1 MIFQRSFLFWLTDS
15 VTIVLMKEMLKIV
28 RYSAKLWPYYL
39 AITFFVVV
47 LSLLNLATPFITKG
61 LIDGLTTRYAGGDVK
76 FEYFLILLGLMFL
89 ANLTITLLS
98 NVNGFLGDNMSAK
111 LNSLLSNRYFN
122 HLMSL
127 PISYYDNE
135 LTGKITARLERSIT
149 TISTL
154 MQTLSNN
161 FVQFFLTTA
170 ITLVVIAIYSWPV
183 ALLLIIIFPTY
194 IWITHLSSKS
204 WQKAQEG
211 INKDLD
217 AANGRFVESIA
228 QVRVVKSFVSESRE
242 LNFFGL
248 RRKSIEHQTKKQSAK
263 WHRYDVIRRVILNLV
278 FFFIYFVIIYQAYQ
292 GRYGLGTVVLLITLV
307 LQAEFPLFGS
317 SFIIDALQRASAGS
331 KDYFE
336 VMNTSADIKDQEDAK
351 KIKVKDGKVEYNS
364 VYFYYNKGSNVLK
377 DISFIIEPGQKLAL
391 VGESGEGKSTIANLL
406 LRFYEA
412 QSGTI
417 LIDGQDIN
425 SVTQNSLRSAIGVV
439 FQEPLLFSG
448 TVREN
453 IAYSN
458 PNIKESEIV
467 SAAKSANAY
476 DFIKKLPKGLDTE
489 IGERGVK
496 LSGGQKQRIAIARA
510 IIKNP
515 KILILDEA
523 TSSLDSKAE
532 AEVQQALERLMK
544 DRTTLIIAHRLSTI
558 ANVDTVV
565 GIKGGKVIEIG
576 SPAELAKTKGIYSEL
591 LKLQGLAKTEE
602 GKAKLKKYDMA

>member
-1 MIFQRSFLFWLTDS
+1 
-15 VTIVLMKEMLKIV
+15 MLKIV

-61 LIDGLTTRYAGGDVK
+61 LIDGLTTRYSGGDVK

-89 ANLTITLLS
+89 ANLAITLLS
-98 NVNGFLGDNMSAK
+98 NVNGFLGDNMAAK
-111 LNSLLSNRYFN
+111 LNSLLSNRYFK

-183 ALLLIIIFPTY
+183 ALLLVIIFPTY

-204 WQKAQEG
+204 WQKSQEG

-228 QVRVVKSFVSESRE
+228 QVRVVKSFVSEARE

-248 RRKSIEHQTKKQSAK
+248 RRKSIERQTKKQSAK
-263 WHRYDVIRRVILNLV
+263 WHRYDVIRRAILNLV

-336 VMNTSADIKDQEDAK
+336 VMNTKADIKDHEDAK
-351 KIKVKDGKVEYNS
+351 KIKIKDGKVEYNS
-364 VYFYYNKGSNVLK
+364 VDFYYNKGSNVLK
-377 DISFIIEPGQKLAL
+377 DIGFTIEPGQKLAL

-458 PNIKESEIV
+458 PSIKQSEIIE
-467 SAAKSANAY
+467 AAKAANAY
-476 DFIKKLPKGLDTE
+476 GFIKKLPRGLDTE

-544 DRTTLIIAHRLSTI
+544 NRTTLIIAHRLSTI

-565 GIKGGKVIEIG
+565 GIKGGKVVEIG
-576 SPAELAKTKGIYSEL
+576 PPAKLAKANGIYAEL
-591 LKLQGLAKTEE
+591 LKLQGLSQTEE
-602 GKAKLKKYDMA
+602 GKAKLKKYEMA

>member
-1 MIFQRSFLFWLTDS
+1 MR
-15 VTIVLMKEMLKIV
+15 EMLKII

-39 AITFFVVV
+39 SITLFVVV
-47 LSLLNLATPFITKG
+47 LSVLNLATPFITKG
-61 LIDGLTTRYAGGDVK
+61 LIDGLTSKYGGQDVS
-76 FEYFLILLGLMFL
+76 FGYFLVLLGLMLL

-111 LNSLLSNRYFN
+111 LNSLLSNRYFK

-204 WQKAQEG
+204 WQKSQEG

-248 RRKSIEHQTKKQSAK
+248 RRKSIERQTKKQSAK

-336 VMNTSADIKDQEDAK
+336 VMNTGADIKDHEDAK
-351 KIKVKDGKVEYNS
+351 KIKIKDGKVEYNS
-364 VYFYYNKGSNVLK
+364 VDFYYNKGSNVLK
-377 DISFIIEPGQKLAL
+377 DISFVIEPGQKLAL

-453 IAYSN
+453 IAYSS

-476 DFIKKLPKGLDTE
+476 GFIKKLPKGLDTE

-565 GIKGGKVIEIG
+565 GIKAGRVVEVG
-576 SPAELAKTKGIYSEL
+576 SPTKLARGRGIYAEL
-591 LKLQGLAKTEE
+591 LKLQGLAQTEE
-602 GKAKLKKYDMA
+602 GKAKLKKYEMA

>member
-1 MIFQRSFLFWLTDS
+1 
-15 VTIVLMKEMLKIV
+15 MKEMLKIV

-39 AITFFVVV
+39 SITLFVVV
-47 LSLLNLATPFITKG
+47 LSLLNLATPFLTKG
-61 LIDGLTTRYAGGDVK
+61 LIDGLTTKYSGGNVK

-98 NVNGFLGDNMSAK
+98 NINGFIGDNMAAK
-111 LNSLLSNRYFN
+111 LNSLLSNRYFA

-135 LTGKITARLERSIT
+135 LTGKITARLERSIS

-154 MQTLSNN
+154 IQTLSNN
-161 FVQFFLTTA
+161 FIQFFLTTA

-183 ALLLIIIFPTY
+183 AVLLIIIFPTY

-204 WQKAQEG
+204 WQKTQEG

-217 AANGRFVESIA
+217 SANGRFVESIA
-228 QVRVVKSFVSESRE
+228 QVRVVKSFVTEGRE
-242 LNFFGL
+242 VNFFGL
-248 RRKSIEHQTKKQSAK
+248 KRKSIEKQTKVQSAR
-263 WHRYDVIRRVILNLV
+263 WHKYDVMRRIILNLV
-278 FFFIYFVIIYQAYQ
+278 FFFIYFVIIWQAYR
-292 GRYGLGTVVLLITLV
+292 GAYGLGTVVLLITLV

-336 VMNTSADIKDQEDAK
+336 VMNTKADIKDIENAK
-351 KIKVKDGKVEYNS
+351 SLKVVTGKVEYNS
-364 VYFYYNKGSNVLK
+364 VDFSYEKGSSVLK
-377 DISFIIEPGQKLAL
+377 NISFTIEPGQKLAL
-391 VGESGEGKSTIANLL
+391 VGESGEGKSTLANLL

-412 QSGTI
+412 ASGSI
-417 LIDGQDIN
+417 MIDGKNIN
-425 SVTQNSLRSAIGVV
+425 DVTQKSLRQSIGVV

-458 PNIKESEIV
+458 PKISEKDII

-476 DFIKKLPKGLDTE
+476 GFIKKLPKGLDTE

-510 IIKNP
+510 ITKNP

-532 AEVQQALERLMK
+532 HEVQDALERLMK

-558 ANVDTVV
+558 SNVDTIV
-565 GIKGGKVIEIG
+565 GLKGGKVVEIG
-576 SPAELAKTKGIYSEL
+576 SPAELAKTRGIYAEL

-602 GKAKLKKYDMA
+602 GKAKLKKYDMS